1 MAMVGRIVG
10 VDSLERMLSCQVTAA
25 GDGQLEAVNVKTLFI
40 GVSKQPYKV
49 VFLNT

>member
-1 MAMVGRIVG
+1 MVGRIVG
-10 VDSLERMLSCQVTAA
+10 VNSLERMLSCQMTAT

-40 GVSKQPYKV
+40 GVGQQSDKV